1 MSSSYIPG
9 PGDEA
14 TWGPPTG
21 HPHDPRTDDEVDFWD
36 ICIDDEI
43 FDDEIFKEDEEQSE
57 DPLEG
62 K

>member
-1 MSSSYIPG
+1 VNSSYIPG

-21 HPHDPRTDDEVDFWD
+21 HPHDPRTEIEEEFWDVCVDDEVF
-36 ICIDDEI
+36 E
-43 FDDEIFKEDEEQSE
+43 EDEEEDE

>member
-1 MSSSYIPG
+1 MNSSYIPG

-43 FDDEIFKEDEEQSE
+43 FDDEIFEEEDI
-57 DPLEG
+57 
-62 K
+62 

>member
-1 MSSSYIPG
+1 MNSSYIPG

-21 HPHDPRTDDEVDFWD
+21 HPHDPRTDDEVDSWD

-43 FDDEIFKEDEEQSE
+43 FDDGGFEEDEEQSE